1 VEPVKQHRLAHGQ
14 LNSVGYERSNRK
26 AASPVGPAIIAGVA
40 WGGGRWSY
48 QPVYN
53 SSGSYV
59 RQTYVNACS

>member
-26 AASPVGPAIIAGVA
+26 AASPVGTDDRRGVA
-40 WGGGRWSY
+40 WGGRCWSY

-53 SSGSYV
+53 SSGSYIG
-59 RQTYVNACS
+59 QAYVNACS

>member
-26 AASPVGPAIIAGVA
+26 AASPVG
-40 WGGGRWSY
+40 GGCWSY

-59 RQTYVNACS
+59 RQIYVNACS